1 MNILRKQ
8 SRQLALCVALAIG
21 TFGCSQLTAIK
32 APTPTQVVIA
42 ASSMDTQ
49 QLAPLTLTDVMQFRE
64 IKGRSLSQNQQWL
77 IYTAEPDYGDSKG
90 YVRHLLSEQSYEIA
104 NADRGQLNQNGH
116 FALFRQQASLLAREQ
131 AKDDKAAREA
141 LAHDAVLLNTQTG
154 TQTLFSQ
161 IDKFAFSG
169 DGHFAFLLSRKKD
182 SKAKSQLLQVLD
194 LHTLSLTELGQVTDF
209 VAAPEGDLLAFVSV
223 LNTEQSATV
232 SSAVK
237 AKDTSASDSTTQNN
251 NTPANSTVEKVAEQ
265 QQVTL
270 YAAGSN
276 HSRVFAVASAQQIQ
290 HLVFSEDGQQL
301 LFLAGDKAEKNRETA
316 QQLWYWSGQNAT
328 ANPLVI
334 NQDGW
339 ILSAGEAPRFSED
352 GQRIFLGLRPEPVA
366 PTTAIAA
373 PQSDEDLFATERLL
387 ADRKL
392 QVWHGQ
398 DDRINSQQKAEYQ
411 AALKRTAPAVFWLAE
426 QRLVV
431 LSTDIED
438 RLYRT
443 EHSEAALISN
453 GRPYFKQL
461 TWQGRLHD
469 IWHVN
474 LKTGQRQQVFAANPS
489 FERAHLSPSG
499 HFVLYQQQGKLWL
512 FDSSNGQR
520 QQLAADVK
528 VAWVDE
534 NHDRPEPA
542 PSYGIA
548 GWLADESAVL
558 VYDRFAIWRIALDGT
573 SQNLTP
579 DSRSATLQL
588 RMVPTDPKALAL
600 DPQAALLLRGFNE
613 ENKSTGFYQLDLAEN
628 RFTTLLSGEKR
639 YDFVEALSELA
650 EASAPAG
657 QAAEAKPRYL
667 FTEQSFR
674 QFPDLWLANSD
685 FSQRSQLTKINPQQA
700 QFIWGDSHLIDW
712 YTADGSRL
720 QGVVITPDG
729 YDASK
734 RYPVLVY
741 YYEQFSDRLY
751 NFNQMKVNHRPNFP
765 FYLGQDYVVFLP
777 DIRFR
782 EGAPGPSATESL
794 LPGIDRL
801 IELGIA
807 DPKAIG
813 LHGHSWSG
821 YQTAFVVTETDRF
834 AAAVAGAPV
843 SNMTSAYSGIRW
855 QTGLARQFQY
865 ETGQSRIGP
874 SMFENLEPYI
884 KNSPVFFADRINTP
898 MVIQFGDKDG
908 AVPWEQGIELYLAM
922 RRLNKDV
929 VMLHYEGE
937 DHHLAHFANKL
948 DYSIKMLEFF
958 NHYLKGEPAPAWWQ
972 QGQPYQPNH

>member
-1 MNILRKQ
+1 MKTLLKQ
-8 SRQLALCVALAIG
+8 SRPLALCLVFALT
-21 TFGCSQLTAIK
+21 TFGCSQLSAVKTP
-32 APTPTQVVIA
+32 APTPVTLT
-42 ASSMDTQ
+42 ASVTDTG
-49 QLAPLTLTDVMQFRE
+49 QLSPLTLTDVMQFRE
-64 IKGRSLSQNQQWL
+64 IKGRSLSKNQQWL
-77 IYTAEPDYGDSKG
+77 IYSAEPDYGDSIG
-90 YVRHLLSEQSYEIA
+90 YVRHLLSEQTFTIA

-116 FALFRQQASLLAREQ
+116 FALFRQQAPLLAREQ

-141 LAHDAVLLNTQTG
+141 LAHDALLLNTQTG
-154 TQTLFSQ
+154 EQTLFSQ

-169 DGHFAFLLSRKKD
+169 DGQFAFLLSRKKD
-182 SKAKSQLLQVLD
+182 SKDKTQLLQVLD
-194 LHTLSLTELGQVTDF
+194 LQTLSLTALGQVTDF
-209 VAAPEGDLLAFVSV
+209 VVAPAGDLLAFVSAV
-223 LNTEQSATV
+223 SVEPSTEPSE
-232 SSAVK
+232 K
-237 AKDTSASDSTTQNN
+237 ASPAKGNDTPTK
-251 NTPANSTVEKVAEQ
+251 NSTLPATNTAEKAAEQ
-265 QQVTL
+265 HQVTL
-270 YAAGSN
+270 YAAASKN
-276 HSRVFAVASAQQIQ
+276 SQILAAASAEQIQ

-301 LFLAGDKAEKNRETA
+301 VFLTGDKAEKNYETA
-316 QQLWYWSGQNAT
+316 QQLWYWSVQNTT
-328 ANPLVI
+328 AKPLVM
-334 NQDGW
+334 NQAGW
-339 ILSAGEAPRFSED
+339 ILSAGEAPRFSAD
-352 GQRIFLGLRPEPVA
+352 GQRIFLGLRPEPAVRPSA
-366 PTTAIAA
+366 LGA
-373 PQSDEDLFATERLL
+373 PQSEEALFDTERLL

-426 QRLVV
+426 ERLVV

-438 RLYRT
+438 RLFSS

-489 FERAHLSPSG
+489 YERAHLSPSG
-499 HFVLYQQQGKLWL
+499 RFVLYQQQGELWL
-512 FDSSNGQR
+512 FDSRNGQR

-528 VAWVDE
+528 VSWVDE
-534 NHDRPEPA
+534 THDRPEPA

-558 VYDRFAIWRIALDGT
+558 VYDRFAIWQLGLDGN
-573 SQNLTP
+573 SRNLTP
-579 DSRSATLQL
+579 ASRNQALQL
-588 RMVPTDPKALAL
+588 RMVHTDPKALAL
-600 DPQAALLLRGFNE
+600 DPQASLLLRGFNE
-613 ENKSTGFYQLDLAEN
+613 DNKTTGFYQLDLAAN
-628 RFTTLLSGEKR
+628 RLTTLLSGEKR
-639 YDFVEALSELA
+639 YDFVEALSELTPDA
-650 EASAPAG
+650 NSADPT
-657 QAAEAKPRYL
+657 AAKQPKPSYL

-685 FSQRSQLTKINPQQA
+685 FSQRSQLTEVNPQQA

-712 YTADGSRL
+712 YTKDGSRL
-720 QGVVITPDG
+720 QGVVLTPDG
-729 YDASK
+729 FDATK

-834 AAAVAGAPV
+834 AAAIAGAPV

-874 SMFENLEPYI
+874 SMFENLAPYI
-884 KNSPVFFADRINTP
+884 ENSPVFFADRINTP
-898 MVIQFGDKDG
+898 LVIQFGDKDG

-958 NHYLKGEPAPAWWQ
+958 NHYLKGAPAPVWWQ
-972 QGQPYQPNH
+972 QGQPYQPNN

>member
-1 MNILRKQ
+1 MKTLVKH
-8 SRQLALCVALAIG
+8 SSQLALCMALAFG
-21 TFGCSQLTAIK
+21 TFACSQLSFVKTPL
-32 APTPTQVVIA
+32 PTPVVIT
-42 ASSMDTQ
+42 ASATDTS
-49 QLAPLTLTDVMQFRE
+49 QLAPLALIDVMQFRE
-64 IKGRSLSQNQQWL
+64 IKGRSLSKNQQWL
-77 IYTAEPDYGDSKG
+77 IYTAEPDYGDSTG
-90 YVRHLLSEQSYEIA
+90 YVQHLLSEKSYAVA
-104 NADRGQLNQNGH
+104 NADRGLLNQNGH
-116 FALFRQQASLLAREQ
+116 FALFRQQAPLLAREQ

-154 TQTLFSQ
+154 VQTLFSQ

-169 DGHFAFLLSRKKD
+169 DGQFAFLLSRKKD
-182 SKAKSQLLQVLD
+182 SKDKTQLLQVLD

-209 VAAPEGDLLAFVSV
+209 VVAPEGDLLAFVSV
-223 LNTEQSATV
+223 V
-232 SSAVK
+232 SSEPSVKASSAK
-237 AKDTSASDSTTQNN
+237 AKDTRAKSSSTQDN
-251 NTPANSTVEKVAEQ
+251 NTPANGTIEKAADQ

-270 YAAGSN
+270 YAAGSKN
-276 HSRVFAVASAQQIQ
+276 SRVFNAASAGEIQ

-316 QQLWYWSGQNAT
+316 QQLWYWSVQHAT

-339 ILSAGEAPRFSED
+339 ILSAGEAPRFSAD
-352 GQRIFLGLRPEPVA
+352 GQRIFLGLRPEPVV
-366 PTTAIAA
+366 PTTALAA
-373 PQSDEDLFATERLL
+373 PQSEDALFDTERLL
-387 ADRKL
+387 TDRKL

-411 AALKRTAPAVFWLAE
+411 ASLKRTAPAVFWLAE

-438 RLYRT
+438 RLYRS

-453 GRPYFKQL
+453 GRPHFKQL

-499 HFVLYQQQGKLWL
+499 RFVLYQQQGKLWL

-528 VAWVDE
+528 VSWVDE
-534 NHDRPEPA
+534 THDRPEPA
-542 PSYGIA
+542 SSYGIA

-588 RMVPTDPKALAL
+588 RMVQTDPKALAL
-600 DPQAALLLRGFNE
+600 DPQAPLLLRGFNE
-613 ENKSTGFYQLDLAEN
+613 ENKSTGFYQLDLADN
-628 RFTTLLSGEKR
+628 RFSTLLSGEKR
-639 YDFVEALSELA
+639 YDVVDVLSELA
-650 EASAPAG
+650 EATPH
-657 QAAEAKPRYL
+657 YL

-685 FSQRSQLTKINPQQA
+685 FSQRSQLTEINPQQV

-729 YDASK
+729 YDATK

-874 SMFENLEPYI
+874 SMFENLAPYI
-884 KNSPVFFADRINTP
+884 ENSPVFFANRINTP
-898 MVIQFGDKDG
+898 LVIQFGDKDG

-972 QGQPYQPNH
+972 QGQPYQPNN